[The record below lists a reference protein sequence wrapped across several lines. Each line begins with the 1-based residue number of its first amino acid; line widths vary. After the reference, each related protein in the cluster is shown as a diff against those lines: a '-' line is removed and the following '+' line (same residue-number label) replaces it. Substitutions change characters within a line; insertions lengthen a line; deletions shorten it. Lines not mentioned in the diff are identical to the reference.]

1 MRVFAIVGLCVALV
15 SMGACASTSGS
26 ASGMRYLI
34 GSSPR
39 DDGYRIVTTGAAGEI
54 KGRAT
59 LGQPIAL
66 PGRDT
71 CIVPFSMKERKG
83 FFQDRDPYTRG
94 GYGSSW
100 LERSWRVS
108 SYPGGEVRW
117 HNAVVCDLSDGAQR
131 MILKTWGVITRFQ
144 ALGPPQTEDGR
155 LECQAILFVAT
166 IDDTNADGYLN
177 DRDATVVIVSRADGS
192 NARVISPR
200 DAQVRS
206 IAFDYE
212 LNVLYLMVT
221 TDTNSDGKLTFADE
235 SRPYVYRIG
244 ADRAEPVVTPESGEA
259 MQAIMR

>member
-1 MRVFAIVGLCVALV
+1 MRVIASIGLCMASA
-15 SMGACASTSGS
+15 SMGGCFSSVGS
-26 ASGMRYLI
+26 ASVVGYSV

-39 DDGYRIVTTGAAGEI
+39 DDGYRIVTTRLSGEI
-54 KGRAT
+54 EGRPT
-59 LGQPIAL
+59 LGEPIAL
-66 PGRDT
+66 PGRDA
-71 CIVPFSMKERKG
+71 CIVPFTVEERKG

-117 HNAVVCDLSDGAQR
+117 HNAVVCDLSGGAQR
-131 MILKTWGVITRFQ
+131 MILKTRGVITRFQ

-155 LECQAILFVAT
+155 LECRAILFVAT

-221 TDTNSDGKLTFADE
+221 TDTNSDGKLTFTDE

-244 ADRAEPVVTPESGEA
+244 TDRAEPMVTPEIGMA